1 MGLILGKKKSFT
13 FQEEDVEWINSLIME
28 WVDENEGKNQSD
40 MILELFKDYK
50 SGIREKNIEA
60 FKKHRGYKDH
70 FQQLSAA
77 NQSKPEGLKNRLS
90 SIRIRFNEGT
100 KRLSENIKSGKKK

>member
-1 MGLILGKKKSFT
+1 VGLNLGKKKSFT
-13 FQEEDVEWINSLIME
+13 FQEEDVEWINSLITE

-40 MILELFKDYK
+40 MILELLKDYK
-50 SGIREKNIEA
+50 SGNQEKNIEA

-77 NQSKPEGLKNRLS
+77 NKGKLEGAKNKLS
-90 SIRIRFNEGT
+90 SIRIRINEGT
-100 KRLSENIKSGKKK
+100 KRLTENIKSVKKK